1 MGMVVKNSTFMEIE
15 KMVIHK
21 QILKVVD
28 TQKFDIKGLIEI
40 LSVGVQNGQLC
51 MWFMRD
57 RGYERSH
64 SVTVKILG
72 TGNEHGHNETSG
84 MDFMGTHLMSGGQLV
99 WHVWAVKI

>member
-1 MGMVVKNSTFMEIE
+1 
-15 KMVIHK
+15 MVIHK

-40 LSVGVQNGQLC
+40 LSVHVQNGQLC
-51 MWFMRD
+51 MWFLRD
-57 RGYERSH
+57 KGYTKTH

-72 TGNEHGHNETSG
+72 TGNEFRHNDTTG
-84 MDFMGTHLMSGGQLV
+84 MDFMGTHLMANDQLV